1 MTMELRH
8 LEHFV
13 AVAEERSFTRA
24 AARLHVVQSGL
35 SVSIR
40 SLERELQA
48 RLFDRTTH
56 RVGLTDA
63 GLALLVEAR
72 RTLEAADGARDA
84 VAAVRGGVRG
94 RLRIGIMQSL
104 ALVDLAGLL
113 TRFHQERPQVQ
124 IIPRPASGGSSELA
138 RDVVE
143 GQLDVAFTAVPGG
156 YPPGLS
162 VLPLASERMML
173 ACAPEHP
180 LAQRDTVGLHEID
193 GERFVDFP
201 AGWGTRMAADR
212 LLAAEGIRREVAVEV
227 ADVATV
233 IELIRAGL
241 GLGFLSPS
249 LVPEAGR
256 IVLREV
262 SPSPVFEVSLIAPNE
277 HQQTAAARA
286 FLQLASEDSRDTVN
300 PRTRP

>member
-56 RVGLTDA
+56 HVGLTDA

-72 RTLEAADGARDA
+72 RTLDAADGARDA
-84 VAAVRGGVRG
+84 VAAVQGGVRG
-94 RLRIGIMQSL
+94 RLRVGIMQSL

-113 TRFHQERPQVQ
+113 TRFHQERPRVQ
-124 IIPRPASGGSSELA
+124 IIPRPAPGGSAELA
-138 RDVVE
+138 REVAE
-143 GQLDVAFTAVPGG
+143 GRLDVAFTAVSGG
-156 YPPGLS
+156 YPAGLS

-173 ACAPEHP
+173 ACAPGHP
-180 LAQRDTVGLHEID
+180 FARRDIVGLREIA

-201 AGWGTRMAADR
+201 VGWGTRMAADR
-212 LLAAEGIRREVAVEV
+212 LLAAEGIHREVAVEV

-241 GLGFLSPS
+241 GLGFLAPS

-256 IVLREV
+256 IALRELG
-262 SPSPVFEVSLIAPNE
+262 PGPMFEVSLIAPAE
-277 HQQTAAARA
+277 REQSAAARA
-286 FLQLASEDSRDTVN
+286 FLQLASEVSSGAS
-300 PRTRP
+300 